1 MNKVGDIGQSGAGII
16 RFLPNLITALAL
28 CAGLISI
35 RFSVDQQFDLALS
48 AIVISALLDGLDG
61 RIARK
66 FSVSSRFGAEFDS
79 LADFLSFGVA
89 PVVLLFFWA
98 EDDMSALLS
107 ICLTVFVIAS
117 ATRLAR
123 FNVESGN
130 PGAPWRKAYFT
141 GLPTPSAA
149 LAVLLPVSIAAPS
162 EASIQWVTAY
172 TLLVALLMVSTVP
185 TFSGKTTGLAASRAA
200 RTMLLAMAGA
210 AMIGIF
216 LYPRQVLIA
225 FTVAYL
231 ATIPLSW
238 LSFCHQRRLHGDA

>member
-1 MNKVGDIGQSGAGII
+1 MTKVGDIGQSEAGII

-107 ICLTVFVIAS
+107 VCLTVFVIAS

-162 EASIQWVTAY
+162 DASIQWVTAY
-172 TLLVALLMVSTVP
+172 TLVVALLMVSTVP
-185 TFSGKTTGLAASRAA
+185 TFSGKTTALAVSRAA
-200 RTMLLAMAGA
+200 RIMLLAMAGVA
-210 AMIGIF
+210 VIGIF
-216 LYPRQVLIA
+216 LYPRQVLVA

-238 LSFCHQRRLHGDA
+238 LSFCHQRRLHNDA